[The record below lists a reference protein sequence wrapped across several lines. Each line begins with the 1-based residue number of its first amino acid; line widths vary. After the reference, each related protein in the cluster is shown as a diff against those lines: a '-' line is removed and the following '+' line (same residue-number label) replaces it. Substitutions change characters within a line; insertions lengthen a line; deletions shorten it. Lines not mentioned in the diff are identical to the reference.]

1 MIKKNQRRR
10 DKIFEGCAADD
21 TSACKAV
28 KLAVVG
34 GGPAG
39 VTAAIYAARA
49 GLKPVVVAPAMG
61 GQLMSKGVNV
71 ENYPGIV
78 EASGGD
84 IIKLMKKQALRFAAT
99 FEEEA
104 ALSVDLSEK
113 PFEITTNTSTI
124 LAHSIVVATGADS
137 RWLDVPG
144 EEDLKGGGVS
154 SCATC
159 DGFLFSGKPVVVV
172 GGGDTAMEDA
182 LVLAR
187 TSQSVTLIHRRD
199 TFRASKVL
207 QQAVLSHSKIT
218 VVWNSVV
225 TSFKGVEK
233 KDADT
238 V

>member
-1 MIKKNQRRR
+1 MTSS
-10 DKIFEGCAADD
+10 AAP
-21 TSACKAV
+21 V
-28 KLAVVG
+28 KLAVLG

-39 VTAAIYAARA
+39 ATAAIYAARA
-49 GLKPVVVAPAMG
+49 GLKPVVVSPPVG

-71 ENYPGIV
+71 ENYPGIF

-84 IIKLMKKQALRFAAT
+84 IIKLMKKQALKFSAT

-104 ALSVDLSEK
+104 ALSVDLSK
-113 PFEITTNTSTI
+113 RPFVITTNTSV
-124 LAHSIVVATGADS
+124 LYAHSLIVATGADS

-144 EEDLKGGGVS
+144 EDDLKGGGVS

-187 TSQSVTLIHRRD
+187 TSSAVTLIHRRD
-199 TFRASKVL
+199 SFRASKVL
-207 QQAVLSHSKIT
+207 QQAVLSNAKIT
-218 VVWNSVV
+218 VMWNTTVQEFKGGESGMLETVV
-225 TSFKGVEK
+225 TQDVN
-233 KDADT
+233 DASNVT
-238 V
+238 